1 MDALNT
7 AIRTTAPAAPLP
19 VSRRAEDAVL
29 SLASRPGGAEPVL
42 QRKSVEPIFR
52 RPALEPARKRDGSA
66 PVQPA
71 QDAQARAESEA
82 AKAAAKAAR
91 ANEPPYAWLDLEIVP
106 QGQKPDRRGYSVY
119 ARQSSPAPY
128 PAILIDAA

>member
-42 QRKSVEPIFR
+42 QRKSVEPVFR
-52 RPALEPARKRDGSA
+52 RPALEPARQRDGGT
-66 PVQPA
+66 PA
-71 QDAQARAESEA
+71 QEAQARQEAEA
-82 AKAAAKAAR
+82 AKAANAS
-91 ANEPPYAWLDLEIVP
+91 EPPYAWLDLEIVP